1 MRRWHRILAHT
12 AGLATLAWLAAV
24 YVFRLEPLPER
35 FVMLRSGTLGLI
47 FLAASLACTPLS
59 RWLWPP
65 AVQVRRA
72 LGLYAFAHISV
83 HLLVYAVAENAL
95 DFNLIVR
102 DLEERPAMLIG
113 LTAFAALIPLAATS
127 TAGWQ
132 RRLGRRWRKL
142 HRLVYV
148 AALLSVWHYLWL
160 DRDFLTLPLVYAAVF
175 GALLAVRLIPRPTSN
190 STKRGTSRG
199 EPDEKTTTTQSA

>member
-1 MRRWHRILAHT
+1 MRRWHRILAHA
-12 AGLATLAWLAAV
+12 AGLATLAWMTAV
-24 YVFRLEPLPER
+24 YVFGLEPLPER

-113 LTAFAALIPLAATS
+113 LMAFAALIPLAATS
-127 TAGWQ
+127 TSGWQ

-160 DRDFLTLPLVYAAVF
+160 DRDILTLPLVYAAVF
-175 GALLAVRLIPRPTSN
+175 GVLLALRLIPRPAS
-190 STKRGTSRG
+190 SPMKRGTSQG
-199 EPDEKTTTTQSA
+199 ESDEKTMTTQSA